1 MAVIGI
7 YKQGGMMAA
16 DEAGKK
22 IAFEKPDLAFL
33 RKSHAVFDMHF
44 HTRYTDGR
52 DSVQAIAA
60 RARALGIGIAITDHN
75 DIRGAL
81 EMDNY
86 KDVPFIPGIEIT
98 SREGTHIL
106 VYFYTRQHLKKFYTK
121 YIKPFLGRDIMSST
135 RLSMEEIIHC
145 ARLFPSVTIFPHPFC
160 VAYTGIC
167 NINFDE
173 SRLGRLLESVDGVE
187 VINAEN
193 IHRWNLRCARLGLH
207 LEKAITGGSDGHSLY
222 HMGKVVT
229 YAACEK
235 SGPAM
240 LDAVKNGGVCVVGKE
255 INLFRKVAASTA
267 KLNVHAGAYPDRLGK
282 NIRYSYR
289 VIHVKSVLIRR
300 QLQLS
305 FYRRRSKMNP
315 FF

>member
-1 MAVIGI
+1 MICF
-7 YKQGGMMAA
+7 MT
-16 DEAGKK
+16 DENSER
-22 IAFEKPDLAFL
+22 ILFEKPDLAQL
-33 RKSHAVFDMHF
+33 RKGHAVFDMHF

-52 DSVQAIAA
+52 DAVWAIAA

-81 EMDNY
+81 EMDQHR
-86 KDVPFIPGIEIT
+86 DVPTIPGIEIT

-106 VYFYTRQHLKKFYTK
+106 VYFDELRHLKKFYTK
-121 YIKPFLGRDIMSST
+121 YVKPFLGRDALSST
-135 RLSMEEIIHC
+135 KLGMEEIVHC
-145 ARLFPSVTIFPHPFC
+145 AKLFPSLTIFPHPYC

-167 NINFDE
+167 NLNFNE
-173 SRLGRLLESVDGVE
+173 PRLERLLESVDGVE

-193 IHRWNLRCARLGLH
+193 IHRWNLRCALLGAH
-207 LEKAITGGSDGHSLY
+207 LQKAITGGSDGHSLY

-240 LDAVKNGGVCVVGKE
+240 LDAVKNGRSNVIGKE
-255 INLFRKVAASTA
+255 INLFRRVAASSA
-267 KLNVHAGAYPDRLGK
+267 KLNIPASAYPERLGK

-289 VIHVKSVLIRR
+289 VIHIKSVLIRQ
-300 QLQLS
+300 QLQLN
-305 FYRRRSKMNP
+305 FYRRRNKTNP

>member
-1 MAVIGI
+1 M
-7 YKQGGMMAA
+7 GMICFMT
-16 DEAGKK
+16 DENSER
-22 IAFEKPDLAFL
+22 ILFEKPDLAHL
-33 RKSHAVFDMHF
+33 REGHAVFDMHF

-52 DSVQAIAA
+52 DAVWAIAA

-81 EMDNY
+81 EMDQY
-86 KDVPFIPGIEIT
+86 RDVPTIPGIEIT

-106 VYFYTRQHLKKFYTK
+106 VYFYELRHLKKFYAK
-121 YIKPFLGRDIMSST
+121 YVKPFLGRDALSST
-135 RLSMEEIIHC
+135 KLGMEEIVHC
-145 ARLFPSVTIFPHPFC
+145 AKLFPSLTIFPHPYC

-167 NINFDE
+167 NLNLNE
-173 SRLGRLLESVDGVE
+173 PNLKRLLESVDGVE

-193 IHRWNLRCARLGLH
+193 IHRWNLRCARLGSH
-207 LEKAITGGSDGHSLY
+207 LQKAITGGSDGHSLY

-240 LDAVKNGGVCVVGKE
+240 LDAVKNGRSNVIGKE
-255 INLFRKVAASTA
+255 INLFRKVAASGA
-267 KLNVHAGAYPDRLGK
+267 KLNIPASAYPERLGK

-289 VIHVKSVLIRR
+289 VIHVKSVLIRQ
-300 QLQLS
+300 QLQLN
-305 FYRRRSKMNP
+305 FYRRRNKTNP

>member
-1 MAVIGI
+1 MT
-7 YKQGGMMAA
+7 
-16 DEAGKK
+16 DEDVEK
-22 IAFEKPDLAFL
+22 ILFKEPDLALL
-33 RKSHAVFDMHF
+33 RKDHAVFDMHF

-52 DSVQAIAA
+52 DTTQAIAA

-81 EMDNY
+81 EMDQY
-86 KDVPFIPGIEIT
+86 RDVPSIPGIEIT

-106 VYFYTRQHLKKFYTK
+106 VYFYEQRHLKKFYAK
-121 YIKPFLGRDIMSST
+121 YVKPFLGKDVLSST
-135 RLSMEEIIHC
+135 SLGMEEIVHC
-145 ARLFPSVTIFPHPFC
+145 AKLFPSLTIFPHPYC

-167 NINFDE
+167 NLNFDE
-173 SRLGRLLESVDGVE
+173 PRLERLLESVDGVE

-193 IHRWNLRCARLGLH
+193 IHRWNLRCALLGFH
-207 LEKAITGGSDGHSLY
+207 LKKSITGGSDGHSLY

-240 LDAVKNGGVCVVGKE
+240 LDAVKNGRTCVVGKE
-255 INLFRKVAASTA
+255 INLFRKVAASSA
-267 KLNVHAGAYPDRLGK
+267 KLNIPASAYPERLGK

-289 VIHVKSVLIRR
+289 VIRVKSVLIRQ
-300 QLQLS
+300 QLQLR
-305 FYRRRSKMNP
+305 FYRRRNKPNP

>member
-1 MAVIGI
+1 M
-7 YKQGGMMAA
+7 A
-16 DEAGKK
+16 DEEAEK
-22 IAFEKPDLAFL
+22 IVFEKPDLALL
-33 RKSHAVFDMHF
+33 RKDRAVFDMHF

-52 DSVQAIAA
+52 DTVQMIAA

-81 EMDNY
+81 EMNQY
-86 KDVPFIPGIEIT
+86 RDVPNIPGIEIT

-106 VYFYTRQHLKKFYTK
+106 VYFYEQQHLKKFYAK
-121 YIKPFLGRDIMSST
+121 YVKPFLGKDALSST
-135 RLSMEEIIHC
+135 RLSMEEIVHC
-145 ARLFPSVTIFPHPFC
+145 AKLFPSVTIFPHPYC

-167 NINFDE
+167 NFNFDE
-173 SRLGRLLESVDGVE
+173 PRLERLLEAVDGVE

-193 IHRWNLRCARLGLH
+193 IHRWNLRCALLGFRL
-207 LEKAITGGSDGHSLY
+207 KKSITGGSDGHSLY

-240 LDAVKNGGVCVVGKE
+240 LDAIKNARTCVVGKE
-255 INLFRKVAASTA
+255 INLFRKVAASSA
-267 KLNVHAGAYPDRLGK
+267 KLNIPASAYPERMGK

-289 VIHVKSVLIRR
+289 VIHVKSVLIRQ
-300 QLQLS
+300 QLQLR
-305 FYRRRSKMNP
+305 FYRRKNKPNP